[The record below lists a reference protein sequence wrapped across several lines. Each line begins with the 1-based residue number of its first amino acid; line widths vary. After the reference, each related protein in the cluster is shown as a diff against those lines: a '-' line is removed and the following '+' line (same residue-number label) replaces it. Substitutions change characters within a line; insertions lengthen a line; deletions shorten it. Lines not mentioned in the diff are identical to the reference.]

1 MKKFKKL
8 AAVTLALAVLISA
21 LSISSAAAENDTYSY
36 YCGFEGYTEQIEGI
50 SLDGSVASIVT
61 DEVYKDSNALKLTLP
76 EKGITAF
83 ELRDVNPFDIVAG
96 KEYEISFAYKT
107 SGNIEVSAG
116 TADAGN
122 VVKTAVATEGVTLM
136 ANEEWETFFLTVT
149 PDRSSSDGYVLAFTV
164 YAETAAEVYFD
175 DITVTYESVGPVVLD
190 EIDFGFTEDDF
201 PTLNVFNKTETDDSE
216 EDAEEIIIWDGTVA
230 ESFKEGSGTS
240 ADPYLISTPQ
250 ELALAITQSGTTKK
264 TVTAED
270 GAETTETV
278 NEPYYGSYYKITAD
292 IYLNAKD
299 AIDWKNA
306 KGKQSDLRSWYR
318 YYNYDGVVAGED
330 FAGTLDGD
338 GHTVYGLYF
347 YDGTTIDYNNSNISS
362 GLIPRVSSGA
372 AVTVKNLGID
382 SAYVRHQ
389 YVAGAIVGS
398 CGNAVTVTNCFV
410 GENVKLTGR
419 DAGSIVGNLNQKKGT
434 FTNCYTLASYGL
446 DEGTFRYGLMGY
458 SYHSY
463 VTVKNCYIA
472 NGPITKQSNG
482 DYATCYRFYNSY
494 QAIANGTGS
503 TSASRPSIYTNVVV
517 LDKEN
522 MQGTDVF
529 LTESKMPYLALNTD
543 GSANS
548 AFTATEGYPVLSVF
562 PFPVDEEETAG
573 PEITYDIW
581 DGTKTAPKDSD
592 GDGVYEITKGSELA
606 YIIVNHGTMIT
617 GTDPETGEDIT
628 ADACSFILT
637 NDIYLNDITKI
648 NWTTGEFA
656 TDYTPKSW
664 FGNANYFA
672 GTIDGNG
679 YTVHGLFNVNSAIN
693 AKEWGVYGVGL
704 VPRVLWDS
712 AVTIKNLGID
722 HAYFNSDTGVSAF
735 VGCGGTKNATPTTY
749 AEITIDQCFAGKNVT
764 LVGHSVGVFRGA
776 GRGSNTYISNC
787 YSLATL
793 NATGE
798 KGFVAMTWQAPVTIE
813 KSFNAN
819 GTLVT
824 STSNKVTITDS
835 YQTVAGEK
843 TAVTDI
849 SNMKGSDV
857 LTSDTKM
864 PLLNSELF
872 SASENTF
879 ADYDFYV
886 YLPAGTSFAEDVDA
900 TYYNEL
906 FIQLDKDLVVSDKTL
921 LQGAYVK
928 FAAEPVESKI
938 NLPFELKDYVRFGTK
953 EELFLSDPYYGVKL
967 DFITD
972 NLEKDGDVVKYAFV
986 TDIHYIGG
994 EDVPRALATIRQL
1007 ENLVSYVNENDD
1019 IDFVAIGGD
1028 TIQGT
1033 QPKATSIGYLKRA
1046 FNPFLKCNKP
1056 VVIVPG
1062 NHDDNS
1068 YAYDAKTF
1076 DGSKLITDKNWN
1088 DTVINTY
1095 VNRETPDGNLISVS
1109 QDEKVENSK
1118 YFYYDIENKKTR
1130 VICLDSIN
1138 FPQTYDENGDLI
1150 VAEDGTVGLKIKSET
1165 AAVTN
1170 YNKYYM
1176 AATYWWGYGAR
1187 QMEWLAEEALQ
1198 AGDDWDYV
1206 FISHMGIDET
1216 TNFNGGAE
1224 HTFYGKELREI
1235 ITAYQFKTPYL
1246 NEEIGIDADFTK
1258 TSGRILSYQY
1268 GHVHGQ
1274 KSLYSSDID
1283 LWEISTSTAQ
1293 KRNGCFDIMSVSDKA
1308 VKRYGIGV
1316 EYDQTLVQTEPVAL
1330 GDVNLDG
1337 TVDICD
1343 LVKLD
1348 NTKKGKDKLSVSADA
1363 DGDGIISFIFDI
1375 IALRTAI
1382 IK

>member
-1 MKKFKKL
+1 
-8 AAVTLALAVLISA
+8 
-21 LSISSAAAENDTYSY
+21 
-36 YCGFEGYTEQIEGI
+36 
-50 SLDGSVASIVT
+50 
-61 DEVYKDSNALKLTLP
+61 
-76 EKGITAF
+76 
-83 ELRDVNPFDIVAG
+83 FDIVAG

-136 ANEEWETFFLTVT
+136 ANEEWETSFLIVT

-230 ESFKEGSGTS
+230 ESFKEGRGTS

-250 ELALAITQSGTTKK
+250 ELALAITQSGTTQK
-264 TVTAED
+264 TVSAED
-270 GAETTETV
+270 GTETTETV

-306 KGKQSDLRSWYR
+306 SGAQSGLNKW
-318 YYNYDGVVAGED
+318 YNYSEN
-330 FAGTLDGD
+330 FAGTIDGD
-338 GHTVYGLYF
+338 SHVIYGLY
-347 YDGTTIDYNNSNISS
+347 YYVGGTIQHSLASGRSGS
-362 GLIPRVSSGA
+362 GLIPQVAGA
-372 AVTVKNLGID
+372 NLVNISNLGID
-382 SAYVRHQ
+382 CAYIRDR
-389 YVAGAIVGS
+389 YTAAAFIANGAGNISS
-398 CGNAVTVTNCFV
+398 CYV
-410 GENVKLTGR
+410 GENVKIEGKDIGAFIGR
-419 DAGSIVGNLNQKKGT
+419 AYTNN
-434 FTNCYTLASYGL
+434 FTLYNCYSCGTVYGNSYSFYGLIGQVYQSKSTIKNCYNANGPLASY
-446 DEGTFRYGLMGY
+446 
-458 SYHSY
+458 
-463 VTVKNCYIA
+463 
-472 NGPITKQSNG
+472 SNG
-482 DYATCYRFYNSY
+482 NYSTWYKFYNSY
-494 QAIANGTGS
+494 ETV
-503 TSASRPSIYTNVVV
+503 ASGNATYNDAHNIKTNVYTVTA
-517 LDKEN
+517 DQ
-522 MQGTDVF
+522 MQGSDVF

-562 PFPVDEEETAG
+562 PLPVDEEETAE

-628 ADACSFILT
+628 ADACSFILS

-749 AEITIDQCFAGKNVT
+749 AEITIDQCFAGKDVT

-793 NATGE
+793 EATGE

-849 SNMKGSDV
+849 ANMKGSDV
-857 LTSDTKM
+857 LTNADKM

-879 ADYDFYV
+879 ADYEFYV
-886 YLPAGTSFAEDVDA
+886 YLPAGTAFAEEVEA

-906 FIQLDKDLVVSDKTL
+906 FIQLDKDLVVSDKTML
-921 LQGAYVK
+921 VGAYVK

-938 NLPFELKDYVRFGTK
+938 TLPFELKDYVRFGTK
-953 EELFLSDPYYGVKL
+953 EELFLSEPYYGVKL

-972 NLEKDGDVVKYAFV
+972 NLEKDGDVVKYDFV

-1095 VNRETPDGNLISVS
+1095 VNRETPDGSLI
-1109 QDEKVENSK
+1109 
-1118 YFYYDIENKKTR
+1118 
-1130 VICLDSIN
+1130 
-1138 FPQTYDENGDLI
+1138 
-1150 VAEDGTVGLKIKSET
+1150 
-1165 AAVTN
+1165 
-1170 YNKYYM
+1170 
-1176 AATYWWGYGAR
+1176 
-1187 QMEWLAEEALQ
+1187 
-1198 AGDDWDYV
+1198 
-1206 FISHMGIDET
+1206 
-1216 TNFNGGAE
+1216 
-1224 HTFYGKELREI
+1224 
-1235 ITAYQFKTPYL
+1235 
-1246 NEEIGIDADFTK
+1246 
-1258 TSGRILSYQY
+1258 
-1268 GHVHGQ
+1268 
-1274 KSLYSSDID
+1274 
-1283 LWEISTSTAQ
+1283 
-1293 KRNGCFDIMSVSDKA
+1293 
-1308 VKRYGIGV
+1308 
-1316 EYDQTLVQTEPVAL
+1316 
-1330 GDVNLDG
+1330 
-1337 TVDICD
+1337 
-1343 LVKLD
+1343 
-1348 NTKKGKDKLSVSADA
+1348 
-1363 DGDGIISFIFDI
+1363 
-1375 IALRTAI
+1375 
-1382 IK
+1382 